1 MTTEEFVH
9 ATLEDRVF
17 TLELALSNIGGA
29 LLAPGSW
36 EDDQRLHQYMY
47 DTVRRALLR
56 TPFGEALDQRE
67 QQLFVREAAPIVNE
81 PTHQTEPVPMAAA
94 DPAPEAETDTE
105 AAGAPAAEPALTVA
119 PDPAPAAVDEPSLTN
134 ELGGNG
140 PRDYGWPTRP

>member
-1 MTTEEFVH
+1 MTTDEFVH
-9 ATLEDRVF
+9 ATLEDRIF

-81 PTHQTEPVPMAAA
+81 PTHQTEPVP
-94 DPAPEAETDTE
+94 
-105 AAGAPAAEPALTVA
+105 APAAEPAHETGSTPVVESASAAA
-119 PDPAPAAVDEPSLTN
+119 PDPAPVAVAEPSLTADP
-134 ELGGNG
+134 GSNG
-140 PRDYGWPTRP
+140 PREYGWPTRP

>member
-9 ATLEDRVF
+9 ATLEDRIF

-67 QQLFVREAAPIVNE
+67 QQLFVREATPIVNE
-81 PTHQTEPVPMAAA
+81 PTHQTEPVLR
-94 DPAPEAETDTE
+94 
-105 AAGAPAAEPALTVA
+105 AEPGRAREPRARPGARHHRRAVA
-119 PDPAPAAVDEPSLTN
+119 DERPWLNS
-134 ELGGNG
+134 
-140 PRDYGWPTRP
+140 PREYGWPTRP